1 MLSNLKQ
8 TTKHMQAFHS
18 GSLLSRIS
26 VCKSKFQKGGG
37 RQKDQWTHTPGIW
50 QNLPRSGC
58 CCCCCEVRPGSGIEE
73 DPLSHAQLAA
83 SPTPPSL
90 SICCMGMCMCMCVC
104 VSLSLFWN
112 LFCLVWI
119 LLFQT
124 FWLVPLMQGV
134 WELQIRIVLSPLCVV
149 GGGWW
154 CRCFWRV
161 SCFCV
166 SERNCW
172 NYWQQQQQKTTHHAE
187 RFARCK
193 LKTVLYKSFF
203 FKTFRS
209 HIHAKQVYLQ
219 NPKTL
224 NPRNIPAVV

>member
-26 VCKSKFQKGGG
+26 VCKRKFQKGGG
-37 RQKDQWTHTPGIW
+37 SQKDQWTHTPGIW

-73 DPLSHAQLAA
+73 DTLSHAQLAA

-104 VSLSLFWN
+104 LSLLWN

-119 LLFQT
+119 LLLQT
-124 FWLVPLMQGV
+124 FWLIPLMQGV
-134 WELQIRIVLSPLCVV
+134 WEFQIRIVLSPLCVV

-166 SERNCW
+166 SERTCW
-172 NYWQQQQQKTTHHAE
+172 NCWQQQQQKTTHQAE
-187 RFARCK
+187 RSARCK
-193 LKTVLYKSFF
+193 LKN
-203 FKTFRS
+203 RS
-209 HIHAKQVYLQ
+209 VQELFLQ
-219 NPKTL
+219 NISVPHTCKASSPSK
-224 NPRNIPAVV
+224 PRNPKP

>member
-1 MLSNLKQ
+1 MLSNLKR

-18 GSLLSRIS
+18 GSFLSRIS
-26 VCKSKFQKGGG
+26 VCKSKFQKSGG
-37 RQKDQWTHTPGIW
+37 RQKNQWTHTPGIW

-104 VSLSLFWN
+104 LSLLWN

-124 FWLVPLMQGV
+124 FWLILLMQGI

-154 CRCFWRV
+154 CRCFWSV
-161 SCFCV
+161 SCFCG
-166 SERNCW
+166 SERTCW
-172 NYWQQQQQKTTHHAE
+172 NCWQQQQQKTNITQRDLQGASWNQICT
-187 RFARCK
+187 RA
-193 LKTVLYKSFF
+193 FF
-203 FKTFRS
+203 TKHFGPTYMQSKFTFKT
-209 HIHAKQVYLQ
+209 
-219 NPKTL
+219 PK
-224 NPRNIPAVV
+224 P